1 MTIKIEVTPEQA
13 KEVAVEVLMDYFIV
27 VYEESYDSQK
37 WDTLLSLD
45 VVLSHLMN
53 PREYE
58 DFTNGISKDAFSV

>member
-1 MTIKIEVTPEQA
+1 MTIKIELTPEQTN
-13 KEVAVEVLMDYFIV
+13 EVAVEVLMDYFIV

-37 WDTLLSLD
+37 WDTLLALD
-45 VVLSHLMN
+45 TVLSHIMN

>member
-1 MTIKIEVTPEQA
+1 MTIKIELTPEQTN
-13 KEVAVEVLMDYFIV
+13 EVAVEVLMNYFIV

-37 WDTLLSLD
+37 WDTLIALD
-45 VVLSHLMN
+45 TVLSHIMN

>member
-1 MTIKIEVTPEQA
+1 MTIKIELTPEQA
-13 KEVAVEVLMDYFIV
+13 NEVSVEVIMNYFIV

-37 WDTLLSLD
+37 WDTLLALD
-45 VVLSHLMN
+45 TVLSHIMN

>member
-1 MTIKIEVTPEQA
+1 MTIKIELTPEQA
-13 KEVAVEVLMDYFIV
+13 NEVSVEVLMNYFIV

-37 WDTLLSLD
+37 WDTLIALD
-45 VVLSHLMN
+45 TVLSHIMN

>member
-13 KEVAVEVLMDYFIV
+13 NEVAVEVLMNYFIV

>member
-1 MTIKIEVTPEQA
+1 MTIKIELTPEQA
-13 KEVAVEVLMDYFIV
+13 NEIVVEVLMNYFIE

-37 WDTLLSLD
+37 WDTLIALD
-45 VVLSHLMN
+45 TVLSHIMT

>member
-1 MTIKIEVTPEQA
+1 MTIKIELTPEQA
-13 KEVAVEVLMDYFIV
+13 NEVAVEVLMNYFIV

-37 WDTLLSLD
+37 WDTLLALD
-45 VVLSHLMN
+45 TVLSHIMN

>member
-1 MTIKIEVTPEQA
+1 MTIKIELTPEQTN
-13 KEVAVEVLMDYFIV
+13 EVAVEVLMNYFIV

-37 WDTLLSLD
+37 WDTLLALD
-45 VVLSHLMN
+45 TVLSHIMN

>member
-1 MTIKIEVTPEQA
+1 MTIKIEIGVDQA
-13 KEVAVEVLMDYFIV
+13 NEIAVEVLMDYFIV

-37 WDTLLSLD
+37 WDTLLALD
-45 VVLSHLMN
+45 TVLSHIMN

>member
-1 MTIKIEVTPEQA
+1 MTIKIELTPEQA
-13 KEVAVEVLMDYFIV
+13 NEVSVEVLMNYFIV

-37 WDTLLSLD
+37 WDTLLALD
-45 VVLSHLMN
+45 TVLSHIMN

>member
-13 KEVAVEVLMDYFIV
+13 NEVAVEVLMNYFIV

-37 WDTLLSLD
+37 WDTLISLD
-45 VVLSHLMN
+45 TVLSHLMN

>member
-1 MTIKIEVTPEQA
+1 MTIKIEVNIDQA
-13 KEVAVEVLMDYFIV
+13 NEIAVEVLIDYFIV

-45 VVLSHLMN
+45 VVLSHLMK